1 MINEKCQQSNY
12 INIIQSPIKPMDMIP
27 VYLYATTVLLCEV
40 MTGVGLEYFFSKSGF
55 ISTIEYAMYIIMAT
69 ITMQILV
76 HSIILLVACF
86 KQMYLL
92 EIIANIVAQLM
103 LILVVVCN
111 YSLLLEIDST
121 SNYKYYP
128 FIVAGIFAILQAK
141 QIFKLKKS
149 SDKLDE
155 LL

>member
-1 MINEKCQQSNY
+1 MINEKSPPSNY
-12 INIIQSPIKPMDMIP
+12 INILQSPIKPMDIIP
-27 VYLYATTVLLCEV
+27 MYLYAATVPLCEV

-55 ISTIEYAMYIIMAT
+55 VFTIEYAMYIIVAT
-69 ITMQILV
+69 ITMQILA
-76 HSIILLVACF
+76 HLIILLVACF

-92 EIIANIVAQLM
+92 EIIANICAQLM

-111 YSLLLEIDST
+111 YCLLLEIDST

-128 FIVAGIFAILQAK
+128 FIVAGIFVVLQAK

-149 SDKLDE
+149 SEKLDE